1 MAKQNPTSPN
11 KQAPPERSV
20 IKTLTNLPGLRSFE
34 DLSIG
39 NKLNIGFGLLVL
51 LSFLTV
57 GSIFVAGREATHRIN
72 LTEDARVPA
81 ALASARAQSSLLK
94 MQASVRGYLILSD
107 LQYIDTFNKAR
118 EVFEGNLADL
128 RTLSNDWADTGDR
141 ERLDELTTIYDTWQP
156 IPDKLFKLHDN
167 PLENQPARRIESLEY
182 QPLNRALLR
191 QVNDLTKLQEQR
203 GSSQENRELLAD
215 MVDSKTSFQAMATS
229 LRAYAASGD
238 VAYKFDYATSLDIN
252 SVAWSHLRAKE
263 TLLNNDQQALFEN
276 IAQTRQ
282 ELLAVPLQ
290 IFQAAEGEHIR
301 EDLYLFRTEAEPQAQ
316 QMLTL
321 LDEITASQQA
331 LLQIDLNR
339 GRESLASAQL
349 QTQISGVLSLIL
361 GIGMALFL
369 SANIAG
375 PVRRLIG
382 TAEQIAAGDLS
393 AKAEV
398 ESRDEVGRLAETI
411 NIMSGRLSESIS
423 SLEKQTN
430 SLEKQTLKLETIV
443 EISQR
448 LTSKLDVAG
457 LVGSVIRRIKSG
469 FGFYH
474 SHIYLLDNDGKKLV
488 VAEGTGLTGKEM
500 KMRGQSIPINAE
512 KSLIARA
519 ARTSEIVIADDGKEV
534 PDWLPNHLLPDTRSE
549 MAVPIIIE
557 NRVAGVLDVQED
569 KTGGFDSGDA
579 KLMRS
584 LANYVAIALTN
595 ANLFEEA
602 RQRAIELAKAKEVA
616 EAANRAK
623 SEFLANMSHEL
634 RTPLNSIL
642 GYAHILR
649 KNTTLSDSQ
658 TQAVS
663 IIQESGEHL
672 LTLIND
678 ILDLSKIE
686 ARKLQLY
693 PANFPFPEFLEGIVG
708 MFMIRAQQLEGITF
722 SYETLTPLPSEVYA
736 DEMRLRQILINL
748 LSNAVKFTDMGDVI
762 FRVSVLG
769 HVSEDSTEQK
779 TTRKIRFEV
788 IDTGIGMTPK
798 QLERIFLPFEQVYH
812 PGRRAEGTGLG
823 LAITKKLVEEMGAEL
838 VVESELGKGSTFR
851 LDIELEVV
859 SATSKHEPQATR
871 EIAGYVGTR
880 RKILVVD
887 DAPHNRTMLVNILNP
902 LGFEVVEAEDGQTS
916 IEQTRVTQPD
926 LILMDLVMPDMTGYE
941 AAQHIRQL
949 PGLEE
954 VPIIAASANVFDR
967 DKWQSMRSGCDD
979 FLVKPIVID
988 RLFELLETLLD
999 LEWYYQKAVTK
1010 DTSIMQIQSKE
1021 EDEPLIPPPLE
1032 EMEVL
1037 FDLAMKGDL
1046 SRLRKRTAQIE
1057 QMDEKFKPF
1066 AQQLCQL
1073 VDDIEEDQIL
1083 ALLQRYMDDDNNLIG
1098 ALDI

>member
-1 MAKQNPTSPN
+1 MKKNFSSIVSSEN
-11 KQAPPERSV
+11 SV
-20 IKTLTNLPGLRSFE
+20 TKTLTNPPGLRSFKG
-34 DLSIG
+34 LSIG

-51 LSFLTV
+51 LSFLAV

-81 ALASARAQSSLLK
+81 ALASARAQSSLLE

-128 RTLSNDWADTGDR
+128 RTLSKDWADTGDR

-156 IPDKLFKLHDN
+156 IPDKLFKLHNN

-182 QPLNRALLR
+182 QPLNKALLS

-203 GSSQENRELLAD
+203 GSSQENRELLTD
-215 MVDSKTSFQAMATS
+215 MVDLKTSFQAMATS

-238 VAYKFDYATSLDIN
+238 VAYKFDYATNLDIN

-263 TLLNNDQQALFEN
+263 TRLNNDQQALFEN

-282 ELLAVPLQ
+282 ELLAVPRQ

-321 LDEITASQQA
+321 LDEITARQQA

-339 GRESLASAQL
+339 GRESLTSAQL
-349 QTQISGVLSLIL
+349 QTQISGLLSLIL

-375 PVRRLIG
+375 PVSRLIG

-411 NIMSGRLSESIS
+411 NIMSSRLNESIS

-430 SLEKQTLKLETIV
+430 SLEKQTQKLETIV

-448 LTSKLDVAG
+448 LTSKLEVAE

-469 FGFYH
+469 FDFYH

-488 VAEGTGLTGKEM
+488 VAEGTGLAGKEM
-500 KMRGQSIPINAE
+500 KMCGYSIPLNAE

-519 ARTSEIVIADDGKEV
+519 ARTSEIVIADNVKDV

-595 ANLFEEA
+595 ANLFEET

-634 RTPLNSIL
+634 RTPLNAIL

-649 KNTTLSDSQ
+649 KNTTLSDFQ

-663 IIQESGEHL
+663 IIEESGEHL

-693 PANFPFPEFLEGIVG
+693 PANFLFPEFLEGIVG
-708 MFMIRAQQLEGITF
+708 MFMIRTQQLEGITF

-762 FRVSVLG
+762 FRVSVLD
-769 HVSEDSTEQK
+769 HNSDQDSTTQK
-779 TTRKIRFEV
+779 TTKNFHLEV

-798 QLERIFLPFEQVYH
+798 QLERIFLPFEQVGD

-823 LAITKKLVEEMGAEL
+823 LAITKNLVEEMGADL
-838 VVESELGKGSTFR
+838 AVESELGKGSTFR

-859 SATSKHEPQATR
+859 SATSEHEPQATR

-887 DAPHNRTMLVNILNP
+887 DAPHNRTMLVNLLNP
-902 LGFEVVEAEDGQTS
+902 LGFEVVAAEDGKTS
-916 IEQTRVTQPD
+916 IEQARLTQPD

-941 AAQHIRQL
+941 AAQQIRQL

-954 VPIIAASANVFDR
+954 VTIIAASANVFDR

-979 FLVKPIVID
+979 FLAKPIVID
-988 RLFELLETLLD
+988 KLFELLETHLD
-999 LEWYYQKAVTK
+999 LEWRQQKAVTK
-1010 DTSIMQIQSKE
+1010 KASTLQIQPKE
-1021 EDEPLIPPPLE
+1021 EDEPLIPPPLK

-1073 VDDIEEDQIL
+1073 VDEIEEDQIL
-1083 ALLQRYMDDDNNLIG
+1083 ALLQRYMDDNLIE